1 MPLATDSIG
10 HRPALVTRPQLSLD
24 EPTQY
29 LLLSSEGAPAW
40 TGDPT
45 AATAFESMREAIRA
59 ATRLPSRLR
68 AFGLPVPCDLPPPP
82 ALH

>member
-1 MPLATDSIG
+1 MPLATHPIG
-10 HRPALVTRPQLSLD
+10 HWPALVTRPQLKLD

-29 LLLSSEGAPAW
+29 LLLNAEGAPAW
-40 TGDPT
+40 TGDPA

-68 AFGLPVPCDLPPPP
+68 AFGLPVPCDLEPPPS
-82 ALH
+82 LH